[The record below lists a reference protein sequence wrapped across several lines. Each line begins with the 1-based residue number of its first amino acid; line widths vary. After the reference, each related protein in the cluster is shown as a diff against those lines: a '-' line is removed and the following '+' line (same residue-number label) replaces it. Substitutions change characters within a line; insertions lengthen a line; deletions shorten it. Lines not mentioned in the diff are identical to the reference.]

1 MYEIPPNV
9 KTSPKNQWVWEL
21 KERMEEA
28 HEKVRQNT
36 RTAMLRQKRYHD
48 LKLSWQ
54 KFENGDEAY
63 VYFPVR
69 KTGHSSKS
77 TESDGCSV
85 SPPNI
90 CGFLFRMR
98 ST

>member
-1 MYEIPPNV
+1 MLSILHTPNV

-28 HEKVRQNT
+28 HAKVRQNT

-48 LKLSWQ
+48 LKLS
-54 KFENGDEAY
+54 
-63 VYFPVR
+63 
-69 KTGHSSKS
+69 
-77 TESDGCSV
+77 V

>member
-1 MYEIPPNV
+1 MNNLGFSLVSALHTI
-9 KTSPKNQWVWEL
+9 WEL

-69 KTGHSSKS
+69 KTGHSSKLTS
-77 TESDGCSV
+77 LHHSSLEK
-85 SPPNI
+85 N
-90 CGFLFRMR
+90 
-98 ST
+98 

>member
-21 KERMEEA
+21 KERMEET

-36 RTAMLRQKRYHD
+36 QTAMLRQKRYHD

-63 VYFPVR
+63 VYFPIR
-69 KTGHSSKS
+69 KVKPV
-77 TESDGCSV
+77 V
-85 SPPNI
+85 S
-90 CGFLFRMR
+90 L
-98 ST
+98 SALL